1 MWFKE
6 NVLAAA
12 NDPAISDGAKRYL
25 DETLVALNFMHQE
38 SKVPVKNNAQEVT
51 NVADCNDAEIQEA
64 YFGLLARYDFISSF
78 TVFEFKVFQKVIDAA
93 FKQNSARGRPRK
105 DLDKVQRTQDDF
117 STLKD
122 CFKGLRKNLLTH
134 QMEYLRRN
142 PDSNEME
149 WYQLQ
154 GNDLD
159 QISTNLALDFGIHIP
174 LIRARSSLI
183 AVAERNPYRPTSAM
197 MDLAREKYPSMTVA
211 EANEFLSTLGTVL
224 LGEIPEEPSINGRS
238 LRNEAMFRWFCGTAR
253 VARHPGNTLQWL
265 PILIGKQGCGK
276 SQLCRF
282 LIPENF
288 QDTLCGEITTPL
300 DTLKKEPYRLHT
312 AFLHELAEIDDKMR
326 KEADS
331 SPLKNLVTAKND
343 DCRFPYDRL
352 PVKLKRQ
359 FVIIGTTNRNELFVD
374 PTGNRRYI
382 PIKIPDEFLIP
393 WQTLGEELNWKIW
406 AAADILV
413 QSLTDSPEWLVGFTM
428 EELAV
433 IDEYQQHFAQEDPW
447 EAPIRSYVASHS
459 IFKPIEVLQHLQIP
473 EQMQGRKELKRV
485 DDIIRKLFDGA
496 VRKEQRRIGGV
507 KGRWYIRAI
516 SDEEAEADTES
527 VPLNQFTS
535 DLMKA
540 DF

>member
-1 MWFKE
+1 MWYKE

-12 NDPAISDGAKRYL
+12 NDPTISEGAKRYL
-25 DETLVALNFMHQE
+25 DEALVALNFAYQE
-38 SKVPVKNNAQEVT
+38 SKIPVKENT
-51 NVADCNDAEIQEA
+51 PDSLMIADTEDELLQQQ
-64 YFGLLARYDFISSF
+64 YFELLANFDFIESF
-78 TVFEFKVFQKVIDAA
+78 TVFEFKVFQNVIAAA
-93 FKQNSARGRPRK
+93 FKQNEARGRPRK

-197 MDLAREKYPSMTVA
+197 VDLARAKYPSMTLE
-211 EANEFLSTLGTVL
+211 EAKDFLSTLGTEL
-224 LGEIPEEPSINGRS
+224 LGVIPEEPDINGRS
-238 LRNEAMFRWFCGTAR
+238 LRDEAMYRWFCGTVR
-253 VARHPGNTLQWL
+253 VARQPGNTLQWL

-276 SQLCRF
+276 SQFCRF
-282 LIPENF
+282 LIPDNF

-326 KEADS
+326 KESDS

-359 FVIIGTTNRNELFVD
+359 FVIIGTTNRDTLFVD
-374 PTGNRRYI
+374 PTGNRRYL
-382 PIKIPDEFLIP
+382 PIKIPDNFLIP
-393 WQTLGEELNWKIW
+393 WQELGESLNWKIW
-406 AAADILV
+406 AAADIIV
-413 QSLTDSPEWLVGFTM
+413 ESLTDSPEWLVGFTM
-428 EELAV
+428 EELQI
-433 IDEYQQHFAQEDPW
+433 IDDYQQGFAQEDPW
-447 EAPIRSYVASHS
+447 EAPIKTFVASHS
-459 IFKPIEVLQHLQIP
+459 IFKPDELLQYLEIP
-473 EQMQGRKELKRV
+473 RSQQGPKDNKRI
-485 DDIIRKLFDGA
+485 DDIIKRVYNGKVYKD
-496 VRKEQRRIGGV
+496 RRRIDG
-507 KGRWYIRAI
+507 IRATWYFRNLP
-516 SDEEAEADTES
+516 DEETESTNES
-527 VPLNQFTS
+527 VPLSQFAS
-535 DLMKA
+535 DLLKV